1 MSEQNNKDRKP
12 EAERTEE
19 EKLDEGKLED
29 EIRIMAEDVQ
39 VPPSL
44 EPEAVEDLL
53 RDKAKKRRRNYL
65 LRYVGAA
72 AACLCIAVGAAQIY
86 RNDNRQVMTRR
97 RTEQRRKAAELQILQ
112 TKR

>member
-53 RDKAKKRRRNYL
+53 R
-65 LRYVGAA
+65 
-72 AACLCIAVGAAQIY
+72 
-86 RNDNRQVMTRR
+86 
-97 RTEQRRKAAELQILQ
+97 
-112 TKR
+112 